1 VEGVAKEGGRS
12 VKLHLHISLVHA
24 FLTVL
29 EFLIAWIPIK
39 LVAANYEGR
48 SALASGVL
56 HVL

>member
-1 VEGVAKEGGRS
+1 M
-12 VKLHLHISLVHA
+12 KLHLHISFIHA
-24 FLTVL
+24 LMTVL

-39 LVAANYEGR
+39 LVAANFEGR